1 MNELFNTAFEVS
13 LRVLLMLNA
22 AREKFSLEKITAFDF
37 IANYGTDFEVSN
49 YNLHGTNTLRFS
61 EYAVRREKVNRGIKE
76 LVLVG
81 YVLPCCGKEG
91 VSYCITGNGRE
102 FCRKLNN
109 EYADKYSNM
118 IDNVLAEYSKNTESE
133 LINMINHKA
142 ISMFGGK

>member
-22 AREKFSLEKITAFDF
+22 TKEKFSLEKIIAFDF

-49 YNLHGTNTLRFS
+49 SNLHGTNRLRFS
-61 EYAVRREKVNRGIKE
+61 EYTVRREKVNSGIKD
-76 LVLVG
+76 LVLIG
-81 YVLPCCGKEG
+81 YVLPSCSKEG
-91 VSYCITGNGRE
+91 FSYCLTENGRE
-102 FCRKLNN
+102 FCQKLNN
-109 EYADKYSNM
+109 EYADKYSNV
-118 IDNVLAEYSKNTESE
+118 INNVIAEYSKYTESE